1 MAFIQVSA
9 RTSGARTVDR
19 HGDATP
25 SDIWAVFRALRDARD
40 HFGLKP
46 GHIQT
51 LQALLSFLR
60 PGQGDTVFASNLEI
74 CRRVGGIDERTLRRH
89 IDRFIELGFMARH
102 DSPNRKRYR
111 VRSTDGQALSFGLS
125 LAPLLGR
132 AEELLTI
139 ADQLAGA
146 RQDALFLRKQ
156 ILVGLATIEAFNPS
170 SAIGLTVRRTLRR
183 KLDVSGYQ
191 EILAA
196 LEAEMSKMSTTVDVI
211 AEQLPASDGQ
221 IVRHQSKSTEEQ
233 KDYEHSGSKDL
244 ADVAKLTAVCQEAIV
259 YSPAPLRTWTDI
271 KRHAET
277 LAPMMGI
284 RLSTFAKACERI
296 GAERAA
302 TAIFIVLQLGER
314 VRNHA
319 AYFHSL
325 TLGQR
330 ASTFQPA
337 ALLNRLAMPSYL
349 PS

>member
-19 HGDATP
+19 HCDTTP
-25 SDIWAVFRALRDARD
+25 PDIWAVFRALRDARG

-111 VRSTDGQALSFGLS
+111 VRSNDGMALSFGLS
-125 LAPLLGR
+125 LAPLLRR
-132 AEELLTI
+132 ADELLI
-139 ADQLAGA
+139 VAEQLAGT

-156 ILVGLATIEAFNPS
+156 ILNSLASIEALDPS
-170 SAIGLTVRRTLRR
+170 SALVQAVRRSLRR

-191 EILAA
+191 EILST
-196 LEAEMSKMSTTVDVI
+196 LSTEVSKMSTTVDVV
-211 AEQLPASDGQ
+211 AEYLPANDGQ
-221 IVRHQSKSTEEQ
+221 NVRHQSKSEKKQ
-233 KDYEHSGSKDL
+233 KDTEQPGSKNLPVVADL
-244 ADVAKLTAVCQEAIV
+244 TTACPEAIV
-259 YSPAPLRTWTDI
+259 YSPAPLKTWNDI

-284 RLSTFAKACERI
+284 RLSTFAQACERI
-296 GAERAA
+296 GAEKAA
-302 TAIFIVLQLGER
+302 AAVFIVLQLGER

-325 TLGQR
+325 TLGR
-330 ASTFQPA
+330 RSSTFQPV
-337 ALLNRLAMPSYL
+337 ALLNRLAMPSRL
-349 PS
+349 PC